1 MKKLFQFLI
10 LFLISNITFGQ
21 NLAHD
26 NYSVWDYLSN
36 NLKGIKIS
44 ICDTL
49 TEKEKENSFLGKYL
63 TTEISSNKKF
73 FYLKFDSLEFSL
85 DYSIRDTIFELNNYD
100 IFIIHS
106 DWLEIGLILQYL
118 TDKTFNNF
126 GVYIDNRILLKDK
139 KSNEKY
145 IIAIESLFETIYIPK
160 KGLHIPPSPDD
171 IVISEYKV
179 NPELKSSDIYSV
191 VKVNEK
197 LEAISRLDFCNDR
210 LISFLEISQSEPKV
224 ETIEIYPCGETEN
237 FTTIDFFQLKY
248 LLLRGTSNATDCGI
262 RINKRPIK
270 VNNRPY
276 WLELSRNYD

>member
-145 IIAIESLFETIYIPK
+145 IIAIESLTT
-160 KGLHIPPSPDD
+160 
-171 IVISEYKV
+171 
-179 NPELKSSDIYSV
+179 
-191 VKVNEK
+191 
-197 LEAISRLDFCNDR
+197 AI
-210 LISFLEISQSEPKV
+210 
-224 ETIEIYPCGETEN
+224 TES
-237 FTTIDFFQLKY
+237 L
-248 LLLRGTSNATDCGI
+248 
-262 RINKRPIK
+262 
-270 VNNRPY
+270 
-276 WLELSRNYD
+276 